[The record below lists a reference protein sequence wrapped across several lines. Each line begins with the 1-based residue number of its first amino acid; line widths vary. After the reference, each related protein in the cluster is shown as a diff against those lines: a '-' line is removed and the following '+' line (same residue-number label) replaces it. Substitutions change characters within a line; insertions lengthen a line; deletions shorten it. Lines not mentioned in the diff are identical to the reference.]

1 MEPPARASAWPAGI
15 FYGRLAMKQKRIA
28 LLIVVLVWTLFACS
42 GTMQDCTGFIG
53 RSGADYFVVTEDATG
68 EDVGFRITEE
78 TELRIEALAAKEHGI
93 DRIVA
98 GLFVT
103 VALGEPAERPEGFIG
118 KSPHRRACLVLC
130 TNRNHY
136 GCGSNAGFA
145 AGISTAEVSRPAGAA
160 RRHAQ

>member
-1 MEPPARASAWPAGI
+1 
-15 FYGRLAMKQKRIA
+15 MKQKKLAR
-28 LLIVVLVWTLFACS
+28 LIVVLVWTLFACS

-68 EDVGFRITEE
+68 EDVGCRITEE

-103 VALGEPAERPEGFIG
+103 VALGEPPNGRRGSSANPPP
-118 KSPHRRACLVLC
+118 KSLP
-130 TNRNHY
+130 
-136 GCGSNAGFA
+136 
-145 AGISTAEVSRPAGAA
+145 GIMHKP
-160 RRHAQ
+160 

>member
-1 MEPPARASAWPAGI
+1 
-15 FYGRLAMKQKRIA
+15 MKQKRLA
-28 LLIVVLVWTLFACS
+28 LLIVALVWTLFACS

-68 EDVGFRITEE
+68 EDVGFLITEE

-93 DRIVA
+93 DSIVA

-118 KSPHRRACLVLC
+118 KSPTEELAWYCARTVTITDVDPMLVLPL
-130 TNRNHY
+130 
-136 GCGSNAGFA
+136 G
-145 AGISTAEVSRPAGAA
+145 
-160 RRHAQ
+160 